1 MFYLLFVKLRECLL
15 KMLIFFTSLFVTLLD
30 IFDFYRLNFL
40 QSVPLGLSLLSH
52 FFPNQLLDSFL
63 LRGEAEPGQQ
73 QKVVI
78 SWSKIVGTMQVE
90 KFAANLDLSVLFVFY
105 FFLDAV
111 KLAKISSHF
120 EVKLLIVRINVK
132 LGLICVL

>member
-1 MFYLLFVKLRECLL
+1 MFYLLFVKLRECLF
-15 KMLIFFTSLFVTLLD
+15 KMLIFFTSLFVSLLD
-30 IFDFYRLNFL
+30 IFYFYRLNFL

-90 KFAANLDLSVLFVFY
+90 KFAANLDLSVLLVF
-105 FFLDAV
+105 
-111 KLAKISSHF
+111 
-120 EVKLLIVRINVK
+120 
-132 LGLICVL
+132 